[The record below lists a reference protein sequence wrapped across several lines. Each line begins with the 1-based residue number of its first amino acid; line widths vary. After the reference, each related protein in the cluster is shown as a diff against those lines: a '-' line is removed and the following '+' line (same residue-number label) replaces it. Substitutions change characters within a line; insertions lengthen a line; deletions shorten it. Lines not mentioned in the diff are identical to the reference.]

1 MRKKKVVV
9 ASGVFDIVHI
19 GHIKYLKKAKQ
30 IAGKNGVLLV
40 VLARDKLV
48 EKIKGKKPLVNEK
61 ERKVIIESLKFV
73 DKAILGPSKTDVSE
87 GIRSVI
93 QKYKPSAIVLGYD
106 QEWLKE
112 TTQKI
117 ISSETAWKSIK
128 VIKLRKYGSRNSK
141 SSIIKRSYIHNYLQ
155 D

>member
-1 MRKKKVVV
+1 MV

-48 EKIKGKKPLVNEK
+48 EKTKGKKPIINEK
-61 ERKVIIESLKFV
+61 ERKEIIESLKFV
-73 DKAILGPSKTDVSE
+73 DKVILGPSRTDVEE
-87 GIRSVI
+87 GIREVI
-93 QKYKPSAIVLGYD
+93 RKYKPDAIVLGYD

-112 TTQKI
+112 ITQKI
-117 ISSETAWKSIK
+117 ITNEPTWKSIK
-128 VIKLRKYGSRNSK
+128 IFKLRKYGSQNSK
-141 SSIIKRSYIHNYLQ
+141 SSIIKKFYL
-155 D
+155 